1 MVNLMTA
8 ILVRIGIKRS
18 FTFSTMDHVIME
30 DQDDAP
36 EPANEESSTPTNK
49 SWRNE
54 AMLPC
59 RPRLI
64 MVAAALAT
72 GWLTMTN
79 APTWHRRLWATT
91 TPSWASSHL
100 AWLWHHPATLTLILL
115 NLAVAYAYH
124 YAGIAP
130 AAVGLLVNRMLP
142 PSASE
147 TSRTSPLN
155 ALVAVDDDEDLE
167 QQSRASA
174 VVSPHCC
181 EIWRVFSG
189 GLAHFQPW
197 HLGLNMWS
205 LFQLGSAFE
214 GNLQDSVTFLLLN
227 ISFLLLVGVTWLV
240 LHRTGQR
247 LTRLLASSNG
257 NSPLI
262 SWLLRATA
270 TPDAPTIG
278 YSGVLFAW
286 STILACRLIRPGQDW
301 LGPLSNVMIPLVVT
315 SMVMPNVS
323 FSGHLAGVLV
333 GILFHFQCLPISY
346 IQPACLIPWGYL
358 VYLIGIRRLS
368 WRPSEDI
375 DASAEALPW
384 FRRILVLYL
393 VAAALSFG
401 CFGFLSPQ
409 SWSFVVAALYW
420 QAAGASSSSRAVAW
434 MRGHVVS
441 LVLIGATDVIAL
453 LTDGISTKS
462 PWLALVHLV
471 RVGVCFIGLRE
482 GHFLLNGRVEQ
493 PDEESF
499 DIFRYTMQIPIL
511 EPLGKCRGRPGSPAA
526 TASSSAATLFP
537 GTGRTLGSS
546 TRAADVEASRSRD
559 RAS

>member
-1 MVNLMTA
+1 
-8 ILVRIGIKRS
+8 
-18 FTFSTMDHVIME
+18 ME
-30 DQDDAP
+30 DQDGAP
-36 EPANEESSTPTNK
+36 EPANAETSTPTN
-49 SWRNE
+49 SPCRNE
-54 AMLPC
+54 VMLPC
-59 RPRLI
+59 RRRL
-64 MVAAALAT
+64 VVVGVAALAT

-100 AWLWHHPATLTLILL
+100 AWLWHHPATMTLILL

-130 AAVGLLVNRMLP
+130 TAVGLLVNRMLP

-167 QQSRASA
+167 QLSRVTA
-174 VVSPHCC
+174 VVSPHC

-205 LFQLGSAFE
+205 LFQLGSALE
-214 GNLQDSVTFLLLN
+214 GNNFDSVTFLLLN
-227 ISFLLLVGVTWLV
+227 ISFLPLVGVVWLG
-240 LHRTGQR
+240 LHRTSQS
-247 LTRLLASSNG
+247 LAKLLASSN

-262 SWLLRATA
+262 SWLLRAMA

-286 STILACRLIRPGQDW
+286 STVLACRLIRPGQDW
-301 LGPLSNVMIPLVVT
+301 LGPLSNVMIPLVLT
-315 SMVMPNVS
+315 SAVMPNVS

-368 WRPSEDI
+368 WRPSEEN
-375 DASAEALPW
+375 DASVEALPW
-384 FRRILVLYL
+384 FRRIYL
-393 VAAALSFG
+393 ATTGLSWGF
-401 CFGFLSPQ
+401 FGFLSPQ

-441 LVLIGATDVIAL
+441 LVLIGATDIIAL
-453 LTDGISTKS
+453 LTGGISTKS

-471 RVGVCFIGLRE
+471 RVGVCFIGLRASR
-482 GHFLLNGRVEQ
+482 FLLNGRVEQ

-511 EPLGKCRGRPGSPAA
+511 EPLGKCQGRPGSPAV
-526 TASSSAATLFP
+526 TSSSSSAATLFP

-546 TRAADVEASRSRD
+546 TRTADVVAAGRGRD